1 MKVSFEFT
9 TENENR
15 STMLLVAE
23 FCNALAR
30 NVAQP
35 VLSSTVEPGTEKQ
48 PIKTIAEIIAEER
61 AKTASMKKKAP
72 AVEEPEQISK
82 EPEQISKEPEQI
94 SEETAAEAEKQKQ
107 KSRKK
112 AEAVAKR
119 TEEKEAAEKLE
130 AERQAETDRLTA
142 EAAKLEAKR
151 VAEAAAKE
159 AAAKEAAAKEAAK
172 EAAAKE
178 AAAPEQTPLT
188 IKDCRDLAMRALNKQ
203 RKDLIQEAFAKVGC
217 PNFPAL
223 EKKPEM
229 FATFMEHIKTGLNE

>member
-48 PIKTIAEIIAEER
+48 PIKTVAEIIAEER

-72 AVEEPEQISK
+72 AVEEPEQIS
-82 EPEQISKEPEQI
+82 
-94 SEETAAEAEKQKQ
+94 EETAAEAEKPKQ
-107 KSRKK
+107 KSRNK

-159 AAAKEAAAKEAAK
+159 AAA
-172 EAAAKE
+172 
-178 AAAPEQTPLT
+178 PEQTPLT
-188 IKDCRDLAMRALNKQ
+188 IKDCRDLAMQALNKQ

-229 FATFMEHIKTGLNE
+229 FDTFMEHIKSGLNE

>member
-48 PIKTIAEIIAEER
+48 PIKTVAEIIADER
-61 AKTASMKKKAP
+61 AKTASMKEKAP
-72 AVEEPEQISK
+72 AVE
-82 EPEQISKEPEQI
+82 EPEQI
-94 SEETAAEAEKQKQ
+94 SEETAAEAEKPKQ
-107 KSRKK
+107 KSRNK

-142 EAAKLEAKR
+142 EASELETKR
-151 VAEAAAKE
+151 VA
-159 AAAKEAAAKEAAK
+159 

-178 AAAPEQTPLT
+178 AAAPEQTPPT
-188 IKDCRDLAMRALNKQ
+188 IKDCRDLAMQALNKQ
-203 RKDLIQEAFAKVGC
+203 RKDLIQGAFAKVGC

-229 FATFMEHIKTGLNE
+229 FDTFMEHIKSGLNE

>member
-48 PIKTIAEIIAEER
+48 PIKTVAEIIAEER
-61 AKTASMKKKAP
+61 AKTASMKEKAP
-72 AVEEPEQISK
+72 AVEEPEQIS
-82 EPEQISKEPEQI
+82 
-94 SEETAAEAEKQKQ
+94 EETADEAEETADEAEKPKQ

-151 VAEAAAKE
+151 VAE
-159 AAAKEAAAKEAAK
+159 EAAK

-188 IKDCRDLAMRALNKQ
+188 IKDCRDLAMQALNKQ

-217 PNFPAL
+217 PNFPTL

-229 FATFMEHIKTGLNE
+229 FDTFMEHIKSGLNE

>member
-35 VLSSTVEPGTEKQ
+35 VLSSTVEPETEKQ
-48 PIKTIAEIIAEER
+48 PIKTVAEIIAEER
-61 AKTASMKKKAP
+61 AKTAEERAKTAPMKEKAP
-72 AVEEPEQISK
+72 AVE
-82 EPEQISKEPEQI
+82 EPEQI
-94 SEETAAEAEKQKQ
+94 SEETAAEAEKLKQ

-119 TEEKEAAEKLE
+119 TEEKDAAEKLE

-142 EAAKLEAKR
+142 EVAKLEAKR
-151 VAEAAAKE
+151 VAE
-159 AAAKEAAAKEAAK
+159 EAAK
-172 EAAAKE
+172 EAAKE

-188 IKDCRDLAMRALNKQ
+188 IKDCRDLAMQALNKQ

-217 PNFPAL
+217 PNFPTL

-229 FATFMEHIKTGLNE
+229 FATFMEHIKSGLNE

>member
-1 MKVSFEFT
+1 MKVLFEFT

-35 VLSSTVEPGTEKQ
+35 VLSSTVEPETEKQ
-48 PIKTIAEIIAEER
+48 PIKTVAEIIAEEM
-61 AKTASMKKKAP
+61 AKTALMKEKAP
-72 AVEEPEQISK
+72 AVE
-82 EPEQISKEPEQI
+82 EPEQI
-94 SEETAAEAEKQKQ
+94 SEETAAEAEKPKQ
-107 KSRKK
+107 KLRKK

-119 TEEKEAAEKLE
+119 TEEKDAAEKLE

-151 VAEAAAKE
+151 VAEE
-159 AAAKEAAAKEAAK
+159 AAKEAAK
-172 EAAAKE
+172 G
-178 AAAPEQTPLT
+178 AAAPERTPLT
-188 IKDCRDLAMRALNKQ
+188 IKDCRDLAMQALNKQ

-223 EKKPEM
+223 EKAPEM
-229 FATFMEHIKTGLNE
+229 FDTFMEHIKSGINE

>member
-48 PIKTIAEIIAEER
+48 PIKTVAEIIAEER
-61 AKTASMKKKAP
+61 AKTASMKKKAL
-72 AVEEPEQISK
+72 AVE
-82 EPEQISKEPEQI
+82 EPEQI
-94 SEETAAEAEKQKQ
+94 SEETAAEAEKPKQ
-107 KSRKK
+107 KSRNK

-159 AAAKEAAAKEAAK
+159 AAAKEAAA
-172 EAAAKE
+172 
-178 AAAPEQTPLT
+178 PEQTPLT
-188 IKDCRDLAMRALNKQ
+188 IKDCRDLAMQALNKQ

-229 FATFMEHIKTGLNE
+229 FDTFMEHIKSGLNE

>member
-48 PIKTIAEIIAEER
+48 PIKTVAEIIAEER
-61 AKTASMKKKAP
+61 AKTAPMKEKAP
-72 AVEEPEQISK
+72 AVEEPEQIS
-82 EPEQISKEPEQI
+82 
-94 SEETAAEAEKQKQ
+94 EETADEAEKPKQ

-151 VAEAAAKE
+151 VAEEATAATEE
-159 AAAKEAAAKEAAK
+159 AAAVNDEATEKD
-172 EAAAKE
+172 E

-188 IKDCRDLAMRALNKQ
+188 IKDCRDLAMQALNKQ

-217 PNFPAL
+217 PNFPTL

-229 FATFMEHIKTGLNE
+229 FDTFMEHIKSGLNE

>member
-48 PIKTIAEIIAEER
+48 PIKTVAEIIAEER
-61 AKTASMKKKAP
+61 AKTASMKEKAP
-72 AVEEPEQISK
+72 AVEEPEQIS
-82 EPEQISKEPEQI
+82 
-94 SEETAAEAEKQKQ
+94 EETADEAEKPKQ

-119 TEEKEAAEKLE
+119 TKEKEAAEKLE

-142 EAAKLEAKR
+142 EAAKLETKR
-151 VAEAAAKE
+151 VAEEAAKE
-159 AAAKEAAAKEAAK
+159 AAAKEAAAKEAAAK

-188 IKDCRDLAMRALNKQ
+188 IKDCRDLAMQALNKQ

-217 PNFPAL
+217 PNFPTL

-229 FATFMEHIKTGLNE
+229 FDTFMEHIKSGLNE

>member
-48 PIKTIAEIIAEER
+48 PIKTVAEIIAEER
-61 AKTASMKKKAP
+61 AKTASMKEKAP
-72 AVEEPEQISK
+72 AVEEPEQIS
-82 EPEQISKEPEQI
+82 
-94 SEETAAEAEKQKQ
+94 EETAAEEEKPKQ
-107 KSRKK
+107 KSRKT

-130 AERQAETDRLTA
+130 AERQTETDRLTA

-159 AAAKEAAAKEAAK
+159 AAAKEAAA
-172 EAAAKE
+172 
-178 AAAPEQTPLT
+178 PEQTPLT
-188 IKDCRDLAMRALNKQ
+188 IKDCRDLAMQALNKQ

-217 PNFPAL
+217 PNFPTL

-229 FATFMEHIKTGLNE
+229 FSTFMEHIKSGLNE

>member
-15 STMLLVAE
+15 STLLLVAE

-48 PIKTIAEIIAEER
+48 PIKTVAEIIAEER
-61 AKTASMKKKAP
+61 AKTASMKEKAP
-72 AVEEPEQISK
+72 AVE
-82 EPEQISKEPEQI
+82 EPEQI
-94 SEETAAEAEKQKQ
+94 SEETAAEAEKPKQ

-119 TEEKEAAEKLE
+119 TEEKEAAEKSE
-130 AERQAETDRLTA
+130 AERPAETDRLTA

-151 VAEAAAKE
+151 VAEEAAKE
-159 AAAKEAAAKEAAK
+159 AAAKEAAAKEAA
-172 EAAAKE
+172 AKE
-178 AAAPEQTPLT
+178 VAAPEQTPLT
-188 IKDCRDLAMRALNKQ
+188 IKDCRDLAMQALNKQ

-217 PNFPAL
+217 PNFPTL

-229 FATFMEHIKTGLNE
+229 FDTFMEHIKSGLNE

>member
-1 MKVSFEFT
+1 M
-9 TENENR
+9 
-15 STMLLVAE
+15 
-23 FCNALAR
+23 
-30 NVAQP
+30 
-35 VLSSTVEPGTEKQ
+35 
-48 PIKTIAEIIAEER
+48 AEIIAEER
-61 AKTASMKKKAP
+61 AKTASMKAKAP
-72 AVEEPEQISK
+72 AVE
-82 EPEQISKEPEQI
+82 EPEQI
-94 SEETAAEAEKQKQ
+94 SEETAAEAEKPKQ

-119 TEEKEAAEKLE
+119 TEEKEAAEKSE

-159 AAAKEAAAKEAAK
+159 AAAKEAAAKEAA
-172 EAAAKE
+172 
-178 AAAPEQTPLT
+178 APEQTPLT
-188 IKDCRDLAMRALNKQ
+188 IKDCRDLAMQALNKQ

-229 FATFMEHIKTGLNE
+229 FATFMEHIKSGLNE

>member
-23 FCNALAR
+23 FCNALAG
-30 NVAQP
+30 NVTQP
-35 VLSSTVEPGTEKQ
+35 VFSPTVEPEAKKQ
-48 PIKTIAEIIAEER
+48 PIKAVAEIIAEER
-61 AKTASMKKKAP
+61 AKTASMKAKAP
-72 AVEEPEQISK
+72 AVEETGEDVTEQ
-82 EPEQISKEPEQI
+82 PAPR
-94 SEETAAEAEKQKQ
+94 Q

-112 AEAVAKR
+112 AEAVAKC

-151 VAEAAAKE
+151 VAEEAMAATEE
-159 AAAKEAAAKEAAK
+159 AAAVNDEATEKD
-172 EAAAKE
+172 E

-188 IKDCRDLAMRALNKQ
+188 IKDCRDLAMQALNKQ

-229 FATFMEHIKTGLNE
+229 FATFMEHIKSGLNE

>member
-48 PIKTIAEIIAEER
+48 PIKTVAEIIAEER
-61 AKTASMKKKAP
+61 AKTASMKKKAL
-72 AVEEPEQISK
+72 AVE
-82 EPEQISKEPEQI
+82 EPEQI
-94 SEETAAEAEKQKQ
+94 SEETAAEAEKPKQ
-107 KSRKK
+107 RSRNK

-142 EAAKLEAKR
+142 EAAKLEDKR
-151 VAEAAAKE
+151 VAEA
-159 AAAKEAAAKEAAK
+159 AAK

-188 IKDCRDLAMRALNKQ
+188 IKDCRDLAMQALNKQ

-217 PNFPAL
+217 PNFPTL

-229 FATFMEHIKTGLNE
+229 FDTFMEHIKSGLSE

>member
-23 FCNALAR
+23 FCNALAG
-30 NVAQP
+30 NVTQP
-35 VLSSTVEPGTEKQ
+35 VFSPTVEPEAKKQ
-48 PIKTIAEIIAEER
+48 PIKTVAEIIAEER
-61 AKTASMKKKAP
+61 AKTASMKAKAP
-72 AVEEPEQISK
+72 AVEETGEDVTEQ
-82 EPEQISKEPEQI
+82 PAPRQR
-94 SEETAAEAEKQKQ
+94 
-107 KSRKK
+107 SRKK

-119 TEEKEAAEKLE
+119 TAEKEDTEKLE
-130 AERQAETDRLTA
+130 AGLPEETDRLTA

-151 VAEAAAKE
+151 VAEEAMAATEE
-159 AAAKEAAAKEAAK
+159 AAAVNDEATEKD
-172 EAAAKE
+172 E

-188 IKDCRDLAMRALNKQ
+188 IKDCRDLAMQALNKQ

-217 PNFPAL
+217 PNFPTL

-229 FATFMEHIKTGLNE
+229 FDTFMEHIKSGLNE

>member
-9 TENENR
+9 TENENL
-15 STMLLVAE
+15 STILLVAE

-48 PIKTIAEIIAEER
+48 PIKTVAEITAEER
-61 AKTASMKKKAP
+61 AKTASMKKKAL
-72 AVEEPEQISK
+72 AVE
-82 EPEQISKEPEQI
+82 EPEQI
-94 SEETAAEAEKQKQ
+94 SEETAAEAEKPKQ
-107 KSRKK
+107 KSRNKE
-112 AEAVAKR
+112 EAVAKR

-159 AAAKEAAAKEAAK
+159 AAAKEAAAKEEEEAKEAAAKEEEAK

-188 IKDCRDLAMRALNKQ
+188 IKDCRDLAMRALNKH

-229 FATFMEHIKTGLNE
+229 FDTFMEHIKSGLNE

>member
-48 PIKTIAEIIAEER
+48 PIKTVAEIIAEER
-61 AKTASMKKKAP
+61 AKTASMKEKAP
-72 AVEEPEQISK
+72 AVEEPEQIS
-82 EPEQISKEPEQI
+82 
-94 SEETAAEAEKQKQ
+94 EETADEAEKPKQ

-119 TEEKEAAEKLE
+119 TEEKEATEKLE

-151 VAEAAAKE
+151 VAEEAAKE
-159 AAAKEAAAKEAAK
+159 AAAK

-188 IKDCRDLAMRALNKQ
+188 IKDCRDLAMQALNKQ

-217 PNFPAL
+217 PNFPTL

-229 FATFMEHIKTGLNE
+229 FDTFMEHIKSGLNE

>member
-9 TENENR
+9 TENENC

-23 FCNALAR
+23 FCNALAG
-30 NVAQP
+30 NVTRP
-35 VLSSTVEPGTEKQ
+35 VFSPTVEPEAKKQ
-48 PIKTIAEIIAEER
+48 PIKTVAEIIAEER
-61 AKTASMKKKAP
+61 AKTASMKAKEP
-72 AVEEPEQISK
+72 VVEETGEDVTEQ
-82 EPEQISKEPEQI
+82 PAPRQR
-94 SEETAAEAEKQKQ
+94 
-107 KSRKK
+107 SRKK

-119 TEEKEAAEKLE
+119 TAEKEDTEKLE
-130 AERQAETDRLTA
+130 AGLPEETDRLTA

-151 VAEAAAKE
+151 VVEEAMAATEEAAAVNDE
-159 AAAKEAAAKEAAK
+159 ATEKD
-172 EAAAKE
+172 E

-188 IKDCRDLAMRALNKQ
+188 IKDCRDLAMQALNKQ

>member
-48 PIKTIAEIIAEER
+48 PIKTVAEIIAAER
-61 AKTASMKKKAP
+61 AKTASMKGKAP
-72 AVEEPEQISK
+72 AVE
-82 EPEQISKEPEQI
+82 EPEQI
-94 SEETAAEAEKQKQ
+94 SEETAAEAEKPKQ
-107 KSRKK
+107 KSRNK

-119 TEEKEAAEKLE
+119 TEEKEAAKKLE

-159 AAAKEAAAKEAAK
+159 AAAKEAAAKEAA
-172 EAAAKE
+172 
-178 AAAPEQTPLT
+178 APEQTPLT
-188 IKDCRDLAMRALNKQ
+188 IKDCRDLAMQALNKQ
-203 RKDLIQEAFAKVGC
+203 RKNLIQEAFAKVGC

-229 FATFMEHIKTGLNE
+229 FDTFMEHIKSGLNE

>member
-48 PIKTIAEIIAEER
+48 PIKTVAEIIAEER

-72 AVEEPEQISK
+72 AVEEPEQIS
-82 EPEQISKEPEQI
+82 
-94 SEETAAEAEKQKQ
+94 EETAAEAEKPKQ
-107 KSRKK
+107 KSRNK
-112 AEAVAKR
+112 AGAVAKR

-159 AAAKEAAAKEAAK
+159 AAAKEAAAKEAA
-172 EAAAKE
+172 
-178 AAAPEQTPLT
+178 APEQTPLT
-188 IKDCRDLAMRALNKQ
+188 IKDCRDLAMQALNKQ

-229 FATFMEHIKTGLNE
+229 FDTFMEHIKSGLNE

>member
-35 VLSSTVEPGTEKQ
+35 VLSSTVEPETEKQ
-48 PIKTIAEIIAEER
+48 PIKTVAEIIAEER
-61 AKTASMKKKAP
+61 AKTASMKEKAP
-72 AVEEPEQISK
+72 AVEEPEQIS
-82 EPEQISKEPEQI
+82 
-94 SEETAAEAEKQKQ
+94 EESADEAEKPKQ

-151 VAEAAAKE
+151 VAEEAAKE
-159 AAAKEAAAKEAAK
+159 AAAK

-188 IKDCRDLAMRALNKQ
+188 IKDCRDLAMQALNKQ

-217 PNFPAL
+217 PNFPTL

-229 FATFMEHIKTGLNE
+229 FDTFMEHIKSGLNE

>member
-48 PIKTIAEIIAEER
+48 PIKTVAEIITEER

-72 AVEEPEQISK
+72 AVEEPEQIS
-82 EPEQISKEPEQI
+82 
-94 SEETAAEAEKQKQ
+94 EETAAEAEKPKQ
-107 KSRKK
+107 KSRNK

-151 VAEAAAKE
+151 VAEAA
-159 AAAKEAAAKEAAK
+159 
-172 EAAAKE
+172 KE

-188 IKDCRDLAMRALNKQ
+188 IKDCRDLAMQALNKQ

-229 FATFMEHIKTGLNE
+229 FDTFMEHIKSGLNE

>member
-9 TENENR
+9 TENENC

-23 FCNALAR
+23 FCNALAG
-30 NVAQP
+30 NVTQP
-35 VLSSTVEPGTEKQ
+35 VFSPAVEPEAKKQ
-48 PIKTIAEIIAEER
+48 PIKTVAEIIAEER
-61 AKTASMKKKAP
+61 AKTASMKAKAP
-72 AVEEPEQISK
+72 AVEETGEDVTEQ
-82 EPEQISKEPEQI
+82 PAPRQR
-94 SEETAAEAEKQKQ
+94 
-107 KSRKK
+107 SRKK

-119 TEEKEAAEKLE
+119 TAEKEDTEKLE
-130 AERQAETDRLTA
+130 AGLPEETDRLTA

-151 VAEAAAKE
+151 VAEEAMAATEE
-159 AAAKEAAAKEAAK
+159 AAAVNDEATEKD
-172 EAAAKE
+172 E

-188 IKDCRDLAMRALNKQ
+188 IKDCRDLAMQALNKQ

>member
-1 MKVSFEFT
+1 MKVSFDFT

-35 VLSSTVEPGTEKQ
+35 VLSSAVEPGTEKQ
-48 PIKTIAEIIAEER
+48 PIKTVAEIIAEER
-61 AKTASMKKKAP
+61 AKTASMKEKAP
-72 AVEEPEQISK
+72 AVEEPEQIS
-82 EPEQISKEPEQI
+82 
-94 SEETAAEAEKQKQ
+94 EETADEAEKPKQ

-119 TEEKEAAEKLE
+119 TEEKEAAEKSE

-159 AAAKEAAAKEAAK
+159 AAAKEAAA
-172 EAAAKE
+172 
-178 AAAPEQTPLT
+178 PEQTPLT
-188 IKDCRDLAMRALNKQ
+188 IKDCRDLAMQALNKQ
-203 RKDLIQEAFAKVGC
+203 RKDLIHGAFAKVGC
-217 PNFPAL
+217 PNFPTL

-229 FATFMEHIKTGLNE
+229 FDTFMEHIKSGLNE

>member
-48 PIKTIAEIIAEER
+48 PIKTVAEIIAEER
-61 AKTASMKKKAP
+61 AKTASMKEKAP
-72 AVEEPEQISK
+72 AVEEPEQIS
-82 EPEQISKEPEQI
+82 
-94 SEETAAEAEKQKQ
+94 EETADEAEKPKQ

-151 VAEAAAKE
+151 VAE
-159 AAAKEAAAKEAAK
+159 EAAK

-217 PNFPAL
+217 PNFPTL

-229 FATFMEHIKTGLNE
+229 FDTFMEHIKSGLNE

>member
-48 PIKTIAEIIAEER
+48 PIKTVAEIIAEER

-72 AVEEPEQISK
+72 AVEEPEQIS
-82 EPEQISKEPEQI
+82 
-94 SEETAAEAEKQKQ
+94 EETAAEAEKPKQ
-107 KSRKK
+107 KSRNK
-112 AEAVAKR
+112 AEAIAKR

-159 AAAKEAAAKEAAK
+159 AAAKEAAA
-172 EAAAKE
+172 
-178 AAAPEQTPLT
+178 PEQTPLT
-188 IKDCRDLAMRALNKQ
+188 IKDCRDLAMQALNKR

-229 FATFMEHIKTGLNE
+229 FDTFMEHIKSGLDE

>member
-48 PIKTIAEIIAEER
+48 PIKTVAEIIAEER
-61 AKTASMKKKAP
+61 AKTASMKEKAP
-72 AVEEPEQISK
+72 AVEEPEQIS
-82 EPEQISKEPEQI
+82 
-94 SEETAAEAEKQKQ
+94 EETADEAEKPKQ

-130 AERQAETDRLTA
+130 AEHQAETDRLTA

-151 VAEAAAKE
+151 VAEEATAATEE
-159 AAAKEAAAKEAAK
+159 AAAVNDEATKK
-172 EAAAKE
+172 DE

-188 IKDCRDLAMRALNKQ
+188 IKDCRDLAMQALNKQ

-229 FATFMEHIKTGLNE
+229 FDTFMEHIKSGLNE

>member
-48 PIKTIAEIIAEER
+48 PIKTVAEIIAEER
-61 AKTASMKKKAP
+61 AKTASMKEKAP
-72 AVEEPEQISK
+72 AVEEPEQIS
-82 EPEQISKEPEQI
+82 
-94 SEETAAEAEKQKQ
+94 EETADKAEKPKQ

-151 VAEAAAKE
+151 VAEEAAKE
-159 AAAKEAAAKEAAK
+159 AAAK

-188 IKDCRDLAMRALNKQ
+188 IKDCRDLAMQALNKQ

-217 PNFPAL
+217 PNFPTL

-229 FATFMEHIKTGLNE
+229 FDTFMEHIKSGLNE

>member
-23 FCNALAR
+23 FCNALAG
-30 NVAQP
+30 NVTQP
-35 VLSSTVEPGTEKQ
+35 VFSPTVEPEAKKQ
-48 PIKTIAEIIAEER
+48 PIKTVAEIIAEER
-61 AKTASMKKKAP
+61 AKTASMKAKAP
-72 AVEEPEQISK
+72 AVEETGEDVTEQ
-82 EPEQISKEPEQI
+82 PAPRQR
-94 SEETAAEAEKQKQ
+94 
-107 KSRKK
+107 SRKK

-119 TEEKEAAEKLE
+119 TAEKEDTEKLE
-130 AERQAETDRLTA
+130 AGLPEETDRLTA

-151 VAEAAAKE
+151 VAEEAMAATEE
-159 AAAKEAAAKEAAK
+159 AAAVNDEATEKD
-172 EAAAKE
+172 E

-188 IKDCRDLAMRALNKQ
+188 IKDCRDLAMQALNKQ

>member
-48 PIKTIAEIIAEER
+48 PIKTVAEIIAEER
-61 AKTASMKKKAP
+61 AKTASMKEKAP
-72 AVEEPEQISK
+72 AVEEPEQIS
-82 EPEQISKEPEQI
+82 
-94 SEETAAEAEKQKQ
+94 EESADEAEKPKQ

-119 TEEKEAAEKLE
+119 TAEKEDTEKLE

-151 VAEAAAKE
+151 VAEEAAKE
-159 AAAKEAAAKEAAK
+159 AAAK

-188 IKDCRDLAMRALNKQ
+188 IKDCRDLAMQALNKQ

-217 PNFPAL
+217 PNFPTL

-229 FATFMEHIKTGLNE
+229 FDTFMEHIKSGLNE

>member
-48 PIKTIAEIIAEER
+48 PIKTVAEIIAEER

-72 AVEEPEQISK
+72 AVEEPEQIS
-82 EPEQISKEPEQI
+82 
-94 SEETAAEAEKQKQ
+94 EEAATEAEKPKQ
-107 KSRKK
+107 KSRNK

-159 AAAKEAAAKEAAK
+159 AAAKEAAA
-172 EAAAKE
+172 
-178 AAAPEQTPLT
+178 PEQTPLT
-188 IKDCRDLAMRALNKQ
+188 IKDCRDLAMQALNKQ

-229 FATFMEHIKTGLNE
+229 FDTFMEHIKSGLNE

>member
-23 FCNALAR
+23 FCNALAG
-30 NVAQP
+30 NVTQP
-35 VLSSTVEPGTEKQ
+35 VFSPTVEPEAKKQ
-48 PIKTIAEIIAEER
+48 PIKTVAEIIAEER
-61 AKTASMKKKAP
+61 AKTASMKAKAP
-72 AVEEPEQISK
+72 AA
-82 EPEQISKEPEQI
+82 
-94 SEETAAEAEKQKQ
+94 EETGEDVTEQPAPRQRP
-107 KSRKK
+107 RKK

-119 TEEKEAAEKLE
+119 TAEKEDTEKLE
-130 AERQAETDRLTA
+130 AGRPEETDRLTA

-151 VAEAAAKE
+151 VAEEAMAATEE
-159 AAAKEAAAKEAAK
+159 AAAVNDEATEKD
-172 EAAAKE
+172 E

-188 IKDCRDLAMRALNKQ
+188 IKDCRDLAMQALNKQ

>member
-23 FCNALAR
+23 FCNALAG
-30 NVAQP
+30 NVTQP
-35 VLSSTVEPGTEKQ
+35 VFSPTVEPEAKKQ
-48 PIKTIAEIIAEER
+48 PIKTVAEIIAEER
-61 AKTASMKKKAP
+61 AKTASMKAKAP
-72 AVEEPEQISK
+72 AVEETGEDVTEQ
-82 EPEQISKEPEQI
+82 PAPRQR
-94 SEETAAEAEKQKQ
+94 
-107 KSRKK
+107 SRKK

-119 TEEKEAAEKLE
+119 TTEKEDTEKLE
-130 AERQAETDRLTA
+130 AGLPEETDRLTA

-151 VAEAAAKE
+151 VAEEAMAATEE
-159 AAAKEAAAKEAAK
+159 AAAVDDEATEKD
-172 EAAAKE
+172 E

-188 IKDCRDLAMRALNKQ
+188 IKDCRDLAMQALNKQ

>member
-48 PIKTIAEIIAEER
+48 PIKTVAEIIAEER
-61 AKTASMKKKAP
+61 AKTASMKKKAL
-72 AVEEPEQISK
+72 AVE
-82 EPEQISKEPEQI
+82 EPEQI
-94 SEETAAEAEKQKQ
+94 SEETAAEAEKPKQ
-107 KSRKK
+107 KSRNK

-159 AAAKEAAAKEAAK
+159 AAAKEAAAKEAA
-172 EAAAKE
+172 
-178 AAAPEQTPLT
+178 APEQTPLT
-188 IKDCRDLAMRALNKQ
+188 IKDCRDLAMQALNKQ

-229 FATFMEHIKTGLNE
+229 FDTFMEHIKSGLNE